1 MAKLH
6 HFGNI
11 GQFCMNLFS
20 GWQNFEPT
28 LAILLCEWGNL
39 HSRKGPNIEQIIR
52 PSGHTGKKSS
62 KF

>member
-1 MAKLH
+1 MDNFVFL
-6 HFGNI
+6 FG
-11 GQFCMNLFS
+11 LF
-20 GWQNFEPT
+20 GAWQNFEPT